1 MCDYKNK
8 KTHVLVSLIKYKK
21 GRLYYLSRNEKLYFK
36 NLKEIGS
43 LEADL
48 KSINAVLKTRG
59 I

>member
-8 KTHVLVSLIKYKK
+8 ETHVLVSLIKYKK
-21 GRLYYLSRNEKLYFK
+21 GKLYYLSRNEKLYFK
-36 NLKEIGS
+36 NLKEIES

>member
-8 KTHVLVSLIKYKK
+8 ETHVLVSLIKYKK
-21 GRLYYLSRNEKLYFK
+21 GKLYYLSRNEKLYFK